1 MGDLKIYT
9 ATETCEL
16 LKISQRTLYRY
27 INDGSIKGFRAGRQ
41 YRFTE
46 EDIKDFIEARR
57 GARPRKRK
65 TTEGA

>member
-27 INDGSIKGFRAGRQ
+27 VNDGSINAFRAGRQ

-46 EDIKDFIEARR
+46 DDIKDFIEARR
-57 GARPRKRK
+57 GARVRRSKK
-65 TTEGA
+65 DIEG